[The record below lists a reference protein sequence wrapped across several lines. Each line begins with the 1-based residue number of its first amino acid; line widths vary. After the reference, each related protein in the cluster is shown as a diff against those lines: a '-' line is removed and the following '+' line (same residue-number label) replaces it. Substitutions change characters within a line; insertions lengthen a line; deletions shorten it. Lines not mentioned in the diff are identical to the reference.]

1 MLQVATEK
9 SVDSIA
15 SRAVCRQPRN
25 QAPNEPTRMRK
36 QEKEKNGNI
45 ENIFCA
51 QIMRFTFAQYDRD
64 EIHLNEQERKKM
76 HLLKTAKIVTFF
88 FFKNNGLESHKAIDN
103 KRNIVFY
110 WLETVQLPAFITTDR
125 KKNPIQHKNVLENC
139 NSLHFLSLFLGHRK
153 KQFSI
158 SE

>member
-1 MLQVATEK
+1 
-9 SVDSIA
+9 
-15 SRAVCRQPRN
+15 
-25 QAPNEPTRMRK
+25 MRK

-88 FFKNNGLESHKAIDN
+88 FLKTMD
-103 KRNIVFY
+103 
-110 WLETVQLPAFITTDR
+110 
-125 KKNPIQHKNVLENC
+125 
-139 NSLHFLSLFLGHRK
+139 
-153 KQFSI
+153 
-158 SE
+158 